1 MKKNS
6 VSYGGLEMKFPLQ
19 KKKLLYKEVCVAD
32 DQTSVCVETATEI
45 RGASSRKHKL

>member
-19 KKKLLYKEVCVAD
+19 KKKFLYKKMCVAD
-32 DQTSVCVETATEI
+32 DQTSVCVDSATEI
-45 RGASSRKHKL
+45 RGASSREHKL